1 MLECRDRKKTREES
15 TMPTKKSQKVIT
27 LHDLHPEDGAMLQA
41 LYSRSPA
48 GVEYHLDKVKKA
60 GAGKFM
66 SQYYV
71 GYGHA
76 SIGDCGV
83 TNIFIENYSMLA
95 CKSIQDN
102 PLYSGQEASTRY
114 LDFSDQ
120 PSTDPY
126 NTPYTRGILD
136 GWLALYNEW
145 LPKVEEALAK
155 KYPFDAM
162 AYKDEKTWRNAV
174 QVRAFDTM
182 RAYLPVGTTTLFSWT
197 TNLRQARDKLMKL
210 KSHPLPE
217 VRHMAKTVFTSL
229 TEKYPNSFSG
239 TELDANSERYGKR
252 DAYNQQEAVRENYES
267 YAEIKQRMN
276 ITDAEE
282 KQLFE
287 GALVARRNLL
297 DVEGLNTLEGQTLE
311 TRPQGG
317 VLPRRLAAYGQYTM
331 ACALDFGS
339 YRDLQRH
346 RNGIA
351 PLPLL
356 EPRFGM
362 FWWYTKELADL
373 LGDDY
378 ANLEDATN
386 DLYEKIKNLKSQ
398 GIEPDAL
405 LTQYLLPMGTT
416 AICSLS
422 YSVPQMVYVGELRS
436 GKTVHPSLRPVA
448 QNMLRALREDLAG
461 IALYGDMDADS
472 WSEKRGTQTITE
484 KKAS

>member
-1 MLECRDRKKTREES
+1 MTTATPS
-15 TMPTKKSQKVIT
+15 TAKPPKVIT
-27 LHDLHPEDGAMLQA
+27 HHGLHPEDGAMLQA

-48 GVEYHLDKVKKA
+48 GVEYHLEKVNKA

-95 CKSIQDN
+95 CKAIQDN

-114 LDFSDQ
+114 LDFSNQ
-120 PSTDPY
+120 PAVDPY
-126 NTPYTRGILD
+126 ATPQTRAILD
-136 GWLALYNEW
+136 GWLSLYNNW
-145 LPKVEEALAK
+145 LPKVETALAE
-155 KYPFDAM
+155 KYPFDEAT
-162 AYKDEKTWRNAV
+162 YKSEKVWRNAV

-182 RAYLPVGTTTLFSWT
+182 RSYLPVGTTTLFSWT

-217 VRHMAKTVFTSL
+217 VQNMAHEVFANL
-229 TEKYPNSFSG
+229 TKNYPNSFSG
-239 TELDANSERYGKR
+239 AEMEENSERYGER
-252 DAYNQQEAVRENYES
+252 DAYNHQEALRENYES
-267 YAEIKQRMN
+267 YADICHRLKLTEE
-276 ITDAEE
+276 EE
-282 KQLFE
+282 K
-287 GALVARRNLL
+287 ALLNGDLITRRNIIDL
-297 DVEGLNTLEGQTLE
+297 DTLNAVEQQTLQ
-311 TRPQGG
+311 TRPRGG
-317 VLPRRLAAYGQYTM
+317 VLPRRLEAYGRYNM
-331 ACALDFGS
+331 ACAIDFGS

-346 RNGIA
+346 RNGTA

-362 FWWYTKELADL
+362 FKWYREELHDL
-373 LGDDY
+373 LGADY
-378 ANLEDATN
+378 ASLEKATTKLYADIE
-386 DLYEKIKNLKSQ
+386 DLPNQ
-398 GIEPDAL
+398 GIETTPV

-436 GKTVHPSLRPVA
+436 GKMVHPSLRPVA
-448 QNMLRALREDLAG
+448 QQMLRTLEQDIPG
-461 IALYGDMDADS
+461 ITLYGDMDTDS

-484 KKAS
+484 KVS

>member
-1 MLECRDRKKTREES
+1 MPDKTDK
-15 TMPTKKSQKVIT
+15 TQKVIT

-48 GVEYHLDKVKKA
+48 GVEHHLEKVKKA

-95 CKSIQDN
+95 CKAIQDN

-114 LDFSDQ
+114 LDFSRQ
-120 PSTDPY
+120 PAIDPY
-126 NTPYTRGILD
+126 GTDYTRSILD
-136 GWLALYNEW
+136 GWLELYNTW
-145 LPKVEEALAK
+145 MPKVEAALAE
-155 KYPFDAM
+155 KYPYSADV
-162 AYKDEKTWRNAV
+162 YKNEKSWANAI

-182 RAYLPVGTTTLFSWT
+182 RSYLPVGTTTLFSWT
-197 TNLRQARDKLMKL
+197 TNLRQARDRLMKL

-217 VRHMAKTVFTSL
+217 VRDMADTIFESVTSN
-229 TEKYPNSFSG
+229 YPNSFSG
-239 TELDANSERYGKR
+239 SEMDENSDRYGKR
-252 DAYNQQEAVRENYES
+252 DAYNRAQAVRENYES
-267 YAEIKQRMN
+267 YAEIKQRLK
-276 ITDAEE
+276 ITDVEE
-282 KQLFE
+282 K
-287 GALVARRNLL
+287 ALL
-297 DVEGLNTLEGQTLE
+297 DGELLARKNLIDLDGLNTLETETLA
-311 TRPQGG
+311 TRPRGG
-317 VLPRRLAAYGQYTM
+317 VLPRRLEAYGHYTM
-331 ACALDFGS
+331 ACAIDFGS

-346 RNGIA
+346 RNGVA

-356 EPRFGM
+356 QPAFGM
-362 FWWYTKELADL
+362 FKWYTAELAAL

-378 ANLEDATN
+378 AHLEQATAALFDKIRNLESA
-386 DLYEKIKNLKSQ
+386 
-398 GIEPDAL
+398 GITEDPL

-416 AICSLS
+416 VICSLS

-436 GKTVHPSLRPVA
+436 GKTVHPSLRPIA
-448 QNMLRALREDLAG
+448 QNMLRRLEEDIPG
-461 IALYGDMDADS
+461 IALHGDMDSDS

>member
-1 MLECRDRKKTREES
+1 MTQDTEKN
-15 TMPTKKSQKVIT
+15 QKVVT

-48 GVEYHLDKVKKA
+48 GVEYHLEKVRKA

-95 CKSIQDN
+95 CKAIQDN

-114 LDFSDQ
+114 LDFSQQ
-120 PSTDPY
+120 PAFDPY
-126 NTPYTRGILD
+126 GTDVTRAILD
-136 GWLALYNEW
+136 GWLDIYNTW
-145 LPKVEEALAK
+145 MPKVEAALAE
-155 KYPFDAM
+155 KYPYHAGN
-162 AYKDEKTWRNAV
+162 YKNEKGWRNAI

-182 RAYLPVGTTTLFSWT
+182 RSYLPVGTTTLFSWT
-197 TNLRQARDKLMKL
+197 TNLRQARDRLMKL

-217 VRHMAKTVFTSL
+217 VRDMARNIFESL

-239 TELDANSERYGKR
+239 AEMAGDSNRYAER
-252 DAYNQQEAVRENYES
+252 DAYNEQEALRENYES
-267 YAEIKQRMN
+267 YRDIQERL
-276 ITDAEE
+276 
-282 KQLFE
+282 QLTQE
-287 GALVARRNLL
+287 DEQALLRGDLVTRRNIIDL
-297 DVEGLNTLEGQTLE
+297 ESLNKLEAQTLK
-311 TRPQGG
+311 TRPRGG
-317 VLPRRLAAYGQYTM
+317 VLPRRLAAYGHYNM
-331 ACALDFGS
+331 ACAIDFGS

-362 FWWYTKELADL
+362 FKWYREELSGL
-373 LGDDY
+373 LGADY
-378 ANLEDATN
+378 KDLEQATN
-386 DLYEKIKNLKSQ
+386 SLYEQIEDLPNQ
-398 GIEPDAL
+398 GIKTDPL
-405 LTQYLLPMGTT
+405 KTQYLLPMGTT

-448 QNMLRALREDLAG
+448 QQMLQTLTQDLPG
-461 IALYGDMDADS
+461 IALHGDMDADS

>member
-1 MLECRDRKKTREES
+1 MADTTDKT
-15 TMPTKKSQKVIT
+15 KKVIT
-27 LHDLHPEDGAMLQA
+27 IHDLHPEDGAMLQA

-48 GVEYHLDKVKKA
+48 GVEYHLEKVKKA

-83 TNIFIENYSMLA
+83 TNLFIENYSMLA
-95 CKSIQDN
+95 CKAIQDN

-114 LDFSDQ
+114 LDFSEQ
-120 PSTDPY
+120 PAIDPY
-126 NTPYTRGILD
+126 GTPQTRAILD
-136 GWLALYNEW
+136 GWLDLYNTW

-155 KYPFDAM
+155 KYPYEEGN
-162 AYKDEKTWRNAV
+162 YKSEKGWRNAI

-182 RAYLPVGTTTLFSWT
+182 RSYLPVGTSTLFSWT
-197 TNLRQARDKLMKL
+197 TNLRQARDRLMKL

-217 VRHMAKTVFTSL
+217 VRDMAQTIFTSI

-239 TELDANSERYGKR
+239 AEMDENSDRYGDR
-252 DAYNQQEAVRENYES
+252 DAYNRQEALRENYES
-267 YAEIKQRMN
+267 YADIQKRFKLTNADEKALLQGEL
-276 ITDAEE
+276 IT
-282 KQLFE
+282 
-287 GALVARRNLL
+287 RRDIIDL
-297 DVEGLNTLEGQTLE
+297 EGLNELE
-311 TRPQGG
+311 TETLQTRPRGG
-317 VLPRRLAAYGQYTM
+317 VLPRRLEAYGHYNI
-331 ACALDFGS
+331 ACAIDFGS

-362 FWWYTKELADL
+362 FKWYREELAALLGEDYKELEL
-373 LGDDY
+373 
-378 ANLEDATN
+378 ATN
-386 DLYEKIKNLKSQ
+386 TLYGQIEDLPNQ
-398 GIEPDAL
+398 GIEADPL

-416 AICSLS
+416 AICTVS
-422 YSVPQMVYVGELRS
+422 YSVPQMIYVGELRS
-436 GKTVHPSLRPVA
+436 GKTVHPSLRPIA
-448 QNMLRALREDLAG
+448 QGFLKTLEQDLPG
-461 IALYGDMDADS
+461 IALHGDMDEDS

-484 KKAS
+484 KAG